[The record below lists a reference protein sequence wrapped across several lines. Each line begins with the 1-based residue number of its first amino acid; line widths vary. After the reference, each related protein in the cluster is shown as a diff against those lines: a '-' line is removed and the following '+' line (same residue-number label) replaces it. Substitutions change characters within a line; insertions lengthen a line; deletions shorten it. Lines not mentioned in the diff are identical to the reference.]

1 MLAYRISKAKYAEK
15 LEASGATNRWNKAGQ
30 FVIYASESRAL
41 ASLELVVHRSA
52 IIQSETYKVMVIEIP
67 TENQEMVRE
76 IQLSDL
82 PPNWNTLQ
90 SYPRLQ
96 EIGSGWF
103 EKRES
108 LILKV
113 PSALIPQEHNFVIST
128 KHDSFSSHVKLI
140 GLEDFY
146 WDGRLFN

>member
-1 MLAYRISKAKYAEK
+1 MLAYRISKSKYAEK
-15 LEASGATNRWNKAGQ
+15 LEASGAANRWNKAGQ

-52 IIQSETYKVMVIEIP
+52 IIQSEFYKVMVIEIP

-96 EIGSGWF
+96 EIGSEWF

-113 PSALIPQEHNFVIST
+113 PSAVIPQEHNFVINT

-140 GLEDFY
+140 GLEDFH
-146 WDGRLFN
+146 WEGRLF

>member
-1 MLAYRISKAKYAEK
+1 
-15 LEASGATNRWNKAGQ
+15 
-30 FVIYASESRAL
+30 
-41 ASLELVVHRSA
+41 
-52 IIQSETYKVMVIEIP
+52 MVIEIP
-67 TENQEMVRE
+67 FGNQEMVRE

-113 PSALIPQEHNFVIST
+113 PSALIPQEHNFVINT
-128 KHDSFSSHVKLI
+128 KHDSFSTHVKLI

-146 WDGRLFN
+146 WDGRLF